1 MKPKLRKAPLNPEYS
16 FIVRKDAGKE
26 MKNYW
31 QYHPEYEIIYIKKST
46 GSWIIGDSIGNFE
59 NGEIVIL
66 GPNVPHTLRF
76 DPKYLTEDDEEKGE
90 AIIILF
96 QKDLFNAAF
105 LMFPEAKEIEKI
117 LQLAEQGLRIT
128 GKAKERIPVFM
139 EEMLTSSVGRRLVN
153 LLEVLQIMAENGA
166 YEVLSSKGFLYPP
179 NHINDDRINTVFEF
193 TFNNYE
199 NDITIEEVADLVD
212 MTKYSFCRYFKEI
225 TRKTYF
231 QFLMEVRIGKACRLL
246 IEEDMNASEAAYSCG
261 YNSISHFNHQ
271 FRSIKNMSPLEYKF
285 KYLSCLAKR

>member
-179 NHINDDRINTVFEF
+179 THINDNRINTVFEF

>member
-16 FIVRKDAGKE
+16 FVVRKDAGKE

-59 NGEIVIL
+59 NGEIIIL

-105 LMFPEAKEIEKI
+105 LMFPEAKEIQKI

-128 GKAKERIPVFM
+128 GRAKERIPVFM

-179 NHINDDRINTVFEF
+179 THINDNRINTVFEF

-271 FRSIKNMSPLEYKF
+271 FRAIKNMSPLEYKF

>member
-1 MKPKLRKAPLNPEYS
+1 MKPKLRKAPLNPECS
-16 FIVRKDAGKE
+16 FVVRKDAGNQ

-31 QYHPEYEIIYIKKST
+31 QYHPEYEIMYIKKST
-46 GSWIIGDSIGNFE
+46 GSWVIGDNIGNFE
-59 NGEIVIL
+59 HGEIVIL

-76 DPKYLTEDDEEKGE
+76 DPKYLTDNEDEKGE
-90 AIIILF
+90 AIIVLF
-96 QKDLFNAAF
+96 QKDLLSKAF
-105 LMFPEAKEIEKI
+105 FMLPEAKEIQKI

-128 GKAKERIPVFM
+128 GKAKVRIPVFM
-139 EEMLTSSVGRRLVN
+139 EEMLTSSLGRRLVN
-153 LLEVLQIMAENGA
+153 LLEVLQIMAEDNT
-166 YEVLSSKGFLYPP
+166 YEVLSSKGFIYTP
-179 NHINDDRINTVFEF
+179 NDVDDNRIHTIFEF

-199 NDITIEEVADLVD
+199 NAITIEDAADLVD

-271 FRSIKNMSPLEYKF
+271 FRAIKNMSPLEYKY
-285 KYLSCLAKR
+285 KYLSCLTKH